1 MSYRYNGVPLA
12 SGSTLQVYM
21 NGAYVSSTPM
31 PHTDKASEVL
41 ETVIPIPAVDM
52 RPYANTML
60 LRFMF
65 RTANKGNCEGGPL
78 NCRARC

>member
-1 MSYRYNGVPLA
+1 
-12 SGSTLQVYM
+12 M

-60 LRFMF
+60 LKFMF
-65 RTANKGNCEGGPL
+65 RTANRETVKAG
-78 NCRARC
+78 R